1 MRSLLQ
7 RPELSPAAAGAVIAL
22 VVFAVFAWTQS
33 GSVIDPEP
41 DSGSPWPWRL
51 WQMAGLLIAGAGVW
65 MLSRCH
71 RRAPRTCA
79 LALGLYALAIFVN
92 AYTPGFGDYYGRV
105 WLTVNPLFIA
115 FAAVTAPT
123 LWRCGCASGY
133 VGAAAM
139 AIFAVVILVN
149 GYFIDLDTHVVWDV
163 MNPLMLLTALAW
175 AAGICQAAA
184 SDAPDAER

>member
-1 MRSLLQ
+1 MVCAACSS
-7 RPELSPAAAGAVIAL
+7 RPKLTPVAAGAAMAL

-33 GSVIDPEP
+33 AAVVVP
-41 DSGSPWPWRL
+41 DRDVGSPWPWRL
-51 WQMAGLLIAGAGVW
+51 WQLVGLVIAGAGVW
-65 MLSRCH
+65 TLSRCA

-123 LWRCGCASGY
+123 AVALRLRCP
-133 VGAAAM
+133 AM
-139 AIFAVVILVN
+139 SARRCWSSLP
-149 GYFIDLDTHVVWDV
+149 W
-163 MNPLMLLTALAW
+163 
-175 AAGICQAAA
+175 
-184 SDAPDAER
+184 